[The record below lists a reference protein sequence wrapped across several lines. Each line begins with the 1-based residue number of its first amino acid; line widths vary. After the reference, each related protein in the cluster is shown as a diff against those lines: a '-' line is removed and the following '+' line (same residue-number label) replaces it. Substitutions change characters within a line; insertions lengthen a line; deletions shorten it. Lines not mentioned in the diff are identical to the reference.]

1 MFRKQA
7 LENYSLGKLQ
17 QSFKK
22 NTFICYCTGELRVRC
37 VRFLICFQ
45 KPLRP
50 SVKNEHA
57 VFDNISKKEDL

>member
-22 NTFICYCTGELRVRC
+22 YIYLLLYWRVEGEMRQILDMLSKAVEAIC
-37 VRFLICFQ
+37 
-45 KPLRP
+45 
-50 SVKNEHA
+50 
-57 VFDNISKKEDL
+57 